1 MRRMLVALDAS
12 PRAKGVLRA
21 ALQLGQATGGKLIL
35 LRAVGVPVELPIQA
49 YSLPPGSLSELL
61 VNDAERGLGELA
73 REVPTELL
81 GGVRVKLGT
90 PWQAICETAR
100 EEEVDLVV
108 IGSHGYG
115 LIDRVLGTT
124 AAKVV
129 NHADRSVLV
138 VRETSVRAAKP

>member
-1 MRRMLVALDAS
+1 MRRILVALDAS
-12 PRAKGVLRA
+12 PRAKGVLRT
-21 ALQLGQATGGKLIL
+21 ALQLCRATGGKLIL
-35 LRAVGVPVELPIQA
+35 LRAVGIPIELPIQA

-73 REVPTELL
+73 SEIPPELL

-90 PWQAICETAR
+90 PWQSICQAAR

-115 LIDRVLGTT
+115 IIDRVLGTT

-138 VRETSVRAAKP
+138 VRETPARGAAP